1 MNVRIL
7 GNAVPH
13 LHCHIIPR
21 FYGDPAPGKPLD
33 PYGRRL
39 TLAPEEYE
47 QRLTLIR
54 QGLSATLT
62 VV

>member
-1 MNVRIL
+1 MNFQIL

-33 PYGRRL
+33 PYSRRL
-39 TLAPEEYE
+39 TLAAKEYE
-47 QRLTLIR
+47 QRVTLIR
-54 QGLSATLT
+54 EALSTT
-62 VV
+62 